1 MASRRVRQR
10 YCRCGAPLAADNT
23 GRQCARCQRDSRGK
37 LIAPPEVPAE
47 FWLNEQLREAFAA
60 QHMGRVVRAYRTHPY
75 HYAIY
80 GPSGISQ
87 TLLGQWLSLR
97 QPQVSRF
104 ETGPPIKHLDTL
116 QHWARV
122 LRIPPRL
129 LWFQLHA
136 EEKRRPLATQR
147 AASRLSDALVSNGV
161 LEPAAEIVARRAE
174 LQTSGLTGE
183 LVAELD
189 QFLADLPDRYE
200 VAGPLVLAPEVVD
213 ARRLVHRLMIGNQQ
227 LKQRAQ
233 LFELAG
239 RLSGQ
244 LSYMAV
250 NLGNFSV
257 AQAYGAEAFELAR
270 FIEQDELAAW
280 IRGTQ
285 SLAAYYT
292 GDYKRSLILAQDGQ
306 RYAKDGIQAVRLAI
320 NGEARALGKLQNG
333 RGGGEAVT
341 RAYRLLERFPPAEG
355 MTPCISFG
363 IYSEARTA
371 SNAATAYLALRQTKQ
386 VLSYAERAREIV
398 DTSPSQWS
406 YALIRLDMAMA
417 LLNADQP
424 EPEGASALGVEA
436 LNAVRHQRIES
447 IQQRTRELAST
458 LRPWRHLPTVAG
470 FVADVSSWLMSQWD
484 GSAAR

>member
-1 MASRRVRQR
+1 
-10 YCRCGAPLAADNT
+10 
-23 GRQCARCQRDSRGK
+23 
-37 LIAPPEVPAE
+37 
-47 FWLNEQLREAFAA
+47 
-60 QHMGRVVRAYRTHPY
+60 
-75 HYAIY
+75 
-80 GPSGISQ
+80 
-87 TLLGQWLSLR
+87 
-97 QPQVSRF
+97 
-104 ETGPPIKHLDTL
+104 DTL

-129 LWFQLHA
+129 LWFQLPA
-136 EEKRRPLATQR
+136 EDGRQPVTTEPVS
-147 AASRLSDALVSNGV
+147 SRLADALVSNGV
-161 LEPAAEIVARRAE
+161 LEPPAEIVARRVE

-183 LVAELD
+183 LMAELER
-189 QFLADLPDRYE
+189 FLADLPDRYE
-200 VAGPLVLAPEVVD
+200 ITGPLVLAPEVVD
-213 ARRLVHRLMIGNQQ
+213 ARRLVHRLLTGNQQ

-250 NLGNFSV
+250 NLGNFSA

-285 SLAAYYT
+285 SLAAYYI

-320 NGEARALGKLQNG
+320 NGEARALGKLQDW
-333 RGGGEAVT
+333 RGADEAVT
-341 RAYRLLERFPPAEG
+341 RAYRVLERFPPAVG

-386 VLSYAERAREIV
+386 VLNYAERAREIV
-398 DTSPSQWS
+398 DASPSQWS

-417 LLNADQP
+417 LLNAEQP

-447 IQQRTRELAST
+447 IQQRTRELASA
-458 LRPWRHLPTVAG
+458 LRPWRHLPTVAD
-470 FVADVSSWLMSQWD
+470 FLADVSSWLTSKWD
-484 GSAAR
+484 GSAGR

>member
-1 MASRRVRQR
+1 M
-10 YCRCGAPLAADNT
+10 AADNT
-23 GRQCARCQRDSRGK
+23 GRQCARCQRASRDK

-47 FWLNEQLREAFAA
+47 FWLNEQLRDAFAA
-60 QHMGRVVRAYRTHPY
+60 QHMGRVARAYRTHPY

-87 TLLGQWLSLR
+87 TLLGLWLSLR

-129 LWFQLHA
+129 LWFQLPA
-136 EEKRRPLATQR
+136 EDERQPVTTESVS
-147 AASRLSDALVSNGV
+147 SRLADALVSNGV
-161 LEPAAEIVARRAE
+161 LEPPAEIVARRAE

-183 LVAELD
+183 LVAELER
-189 QFLADLPDRYE
+189 FLAYLPDRYE
-200 VAGPLVLAPEVVD
+200 ITGPLVLAPEVVD
-213 ARRLVHRLMIGNQQ
+213 ARRLVHRLLTGNQQ

-250 NLGNFSV
+250 NLGNFSA
-257 AQAYGAEAFELAR
+257 AQAYGA
-270 FIEQDELAAW
+270 
-280 IRGTQ
+280 
-285 SLAAYYT
+285 
-292 GDYKRSLILAQDGQ
+292 
-306 RYAKDGIQAVRLAI
+306 
-320 NGEARALGKLQNG
+320 
-333 RGGGEAVT
+333 
-341 RAYRLLERFPPAEG
+341 AYRVYERFPPAAG

-398 DTSPSQWS
+398 D
-406 YALIRLDMAMA
+406 A
-417 LLNADQP
+417 
-424 EPEGASALGVEA
+424 
-436 LNAVRHQRIES
+436 RIH
-447 IQQRTRELAST
+447 
-458 LRPWRHLPTVAG
+458 P
-470 FVADVSSWLMSQWD
+470 
-484 GSAAR
+484 AAHP